1 MTLASLSLV
10 VPLLNPKFASEH
22 AANLCELRVRGT
34 GVIMASMRLPAV
46 ADLFKRHCRRWIVAA
61 IAIVMP
67 AAILHAALPTEP
79 EVSGRTS
86 FAGQLLIASPS
97 LRDPFDRAVIMMA
110 QHGRNGALGIVINRP
125 ITRRPIASVLAAL
138 GADAEGVTDSVL
150 IFLGGPVS
158 PNVAF
163 ALHSADYRQPHT
175 MDIDGRVALSDAAG
189 TLRDIGTDHGPKQ
202 SLIAFGYAGWAPQQL
217 DDELARGAWV
227 AAPENPALVFDTD
240 RAKVWTDA
248 LALFRNEH

>member
-1 MTLASLSLV
+1 MFGHYCSR
-10 VPLLNPKFASEH
+10 LL
-22 AANLCELRVRGT
+22 
-34 GVIMASMRLPAV
+34 
-46 ADLFKRHCRRWIVAA
+46 VAA
-61 IAIVMP
+61 LAIATP
-67 AAILHAALPTEP
+67 AAILCSPVLHAALPTEP

-97 LRDPFDRAVIMMA
+97 LGDPFDHAVIMIA
-110 QHGRNGALGIVINRP
+110 RHDRTGALGIVINRP
-125 ITRRPIASVLAAL
+125 ITRRPIAAVLAAL
-138 GADAEGVTDSVL
+138 GADATGVTDSVL

-163 ALHSADYRQPHT
+163 ALHSTEYHSAHT
-175 MDIDGRVALSDAAG
+175 LDIDGHVALSDAADV
-189 TLRDIGTDHGPKQ
+189 LRDLGIGHGPKQ

-217 DDELARGAWV
+217 DDELTRGAWV

-248 LALFRNEH
+248 LALYKNDH

>member
-1 MTLASLSLV
+1 LIVGVAQRDHCLTKLWAQGREVFGRCCSRLLV
-10 VPLLNPKFASEH
+10 A
-22 AANLCELRVRGT
+22 
-34 GVIMASMRLPAV
+34 AV
-46 ADLFKRHCRRWIVAA
+46 AIVA
-61 IAIVMP
+61 P
-67 AAILHAALPTEP
+67 AAMLHAALPTEP

-86 FAGQLLIASPS
+86 LAGQLLIASPS
-97 LRDPFDRAVIMMA
+97 LRDPFDHAVIMIA
-110 QHGRNGALGIVINRP
+110 RHDRTGALGIVINRP
-125 ITRRPIASVLAAL
+125 ITRRPIATVLGAL
-138 GADAEGVTDSVL
+138 GADATGVSDSVL

-163 ALHSADYRQPHT
+163 ALHSTEYHGSHT
-175 MDIDGRVALSDAAG
+175 LDIDGHVALSDAAEV
-189 TLRDIGTDHGPKQ
+189 LRDLGTHHGPKQ

-248 LALFRNEH
+248 LALYKNEH

>member
-1 MTLASLSLV
+1 MRSILNSGAV
-10 VPLLNPKFASEH
+10 VFGH
-22 AANLCELRVRGT
+22 C
-34 GVIMASMRLPAV
+34 
-46 ADLFKRHCRRWIVAA
+46 CRRLLVAA
-61 IAIVMP
+61 VTIVTP

-79 EVSGRTS
+79 EVAGRTS
-86 FAGQLLIASPS
+86 FAGQLLIASPE
-97 LRDPFDRAVIMMA
+97 LRDPFDHAVIMIA
-110 QHGRNGALGIVINRP
+110 QHDRNGALGIVINRP
-125 ITRRPIASVLAAL
+125 VTRRPIATVLAAI
-138 GADAEGVTDSVL
+138 GADAAGVTDSVL

-163 ALHSADYRQPHT
+163 ALHSTEYHGSHT
-175 MDIDGRVALSDAAG
+175 LDIDGRVALSDAAG
-189 TLRDIGTDHGPKQ
+189 VLRDIGIGHGPKQ

-248 LALFRNEH
+248 LTLYKNEH

>member
-1 MTLASLSLV
+1 LIDQALAGREVFGQYCSRLLV
-10 VPLLNPKFASEH
+10 A
-22 AANLCELRVRGT
+22 
-34 GVIMASMRLPAV
+34 AV
-46 ADLFKRHCRRWIVAA
+46 AIVT
-61 IAIVMP
+61 P
-67 AAILHAALPTEP
+67 AAMLRAALPTQP

-97 LRDPFDRAVIMMA
+97 LRDPFDHAVIMIA
-110 QHGRNGALGIVINRP
+110 RHDHTGALGIVINRP
-125 ITRRPIASVLAAL
+125 ITWRPIATVLAAL
-138 GADAEGVTDSVL
+138 GADATGVTDSVL

-163 ALHSADYRQPHT
+163 ALHSTEYHGSHT
-175 MDIDGRVALSDAAG
+175 LDIDGHVALSDAAEV
-189 TLRDIGTDHGPKQ
+189 LRDLGIGHGPKQ

-248 LALFRNEH
+248 LALHKNEH

>member
-1 MTLASLSLV
+1 
-10 VPLLNPKFASEH
+10 
-22 AANLCELRVRGT
+22 
-34 GVIMASMRLPAV
+34 
-46 ADLFKRHCRRWIVAA
+46 VAA
-61 IAIVMP
+61 IAIVTP
-67 AAILHAALPTEP
+67 AAILFSPVLHAALPTEP

-97 LRDPFDRAVIMMA
+97 LSDPFDHAVIMIA
-110 QHGRNGALGIVINRP
+110 RHDRTGALGIVINRP
-125 ITRRPIASVLAAL
+125 ITRRPIATVLAAL
-138 GADAEGVTDSVL
+138 GADTTGVTDSVL

-163 ALHSADYRQPHT
+163 ALHSIEYHGSHT
-175 MDIDGRVALSDAAG
+175 LDIDGHVALSDAADV
-189 TLRDIGTDHGPKQ
+189 LRDLGIGHGPKQ

-217 DDELARGAWV
+217 DDELTRGAWV

-248 LALFRNEH
+248 LALYKNDH

>member
-1 MTLASLSLV
+1 
-10 VPLLNPKFASEH
+10 
-22 AANLCELRVRGT
+22 
-34 GVIMASMRLPAV
+34 V
-46 ADLFKRHCRRWIVAA
+46 AVAA
-61 IAIVMP
+61 IVKP
-67 AAILHAALPTEP
+67 AAMLHAALPTEP

-97 LRDPFDRAVIMMA
+97 LRDPFDHAVIVIA
-110 QHGRNGALGIVINRP
+110 RHDRSGALGIVINRP
-125 ITRRPIASVLAAL
+125 ITRRPIATVLAAL
-138 GADAEGVTDSVL
+138 GADAAGVTDSVL

-163 ALHSADYRQPHT
+163 ALHSTEYHGSHT
-175 MDIDGRVALSDAAG
+175 LDIDGHVALSDAAEV
-189 TLRDIGTDHGPKQ
+189 LRDIGIGHGPKQ
-202 SLIAFGYAGWAPQQL
+202 SLIAFGYVGWAPQQL

-248 LALFRNEH
+248 LALYKNEH